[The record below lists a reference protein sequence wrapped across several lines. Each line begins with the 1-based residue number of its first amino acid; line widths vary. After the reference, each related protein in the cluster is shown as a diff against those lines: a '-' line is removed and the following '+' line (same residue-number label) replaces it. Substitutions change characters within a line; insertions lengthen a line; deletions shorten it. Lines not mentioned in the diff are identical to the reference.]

1 MRTFGGDSKRWN
13 RVISEEKTEVE
24 SIDPDHFFRPLLSS
38 MLRQLALLFPHKRQR
53 PVALKHF
60 QNFKA
65 AIPWIKQ
72 RRR

>member
-38 MLRQLALLFPHKRQR
+38 MLRQLALLFRTKGSGPS
-53 PVALKHF
+53 L
-60 QNFKA
+60 
-65 AIPWIKQ
+65 
-72 RRR
+72 